1 VSARLGVDFVYVLLL
16 CCEMIGK
23 GFLHRNQY
31 ELMGQRPN
39 LLYSIALLRFMHFSL
54 LYTCRIITL
63 HIRSSNT

>member
-1 VSARLGVDFVYVLLL
+1 MSAGLGVSLVYVFLL

-23 GFLHRNQY
+23 GFLRRNQY

-54 LYTCRIITL
+54 LYTCRIIML